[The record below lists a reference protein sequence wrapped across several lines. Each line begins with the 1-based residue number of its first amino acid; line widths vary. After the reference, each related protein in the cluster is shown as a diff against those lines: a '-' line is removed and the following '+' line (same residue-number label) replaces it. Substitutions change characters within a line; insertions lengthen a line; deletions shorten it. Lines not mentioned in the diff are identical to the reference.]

1 MSGEAVTPTGGRE
14 PFETFVDSQSL
25 NVSVSDTLSTGVTR
39 GALAQT
45 STAKGKSRK
54 R

>member
-1 MSGEAVTPTGGRE
+1 MSGEADTPVGGRE
-14 PFETFVDSQSL
+14 PIETFVDSQSL
-25 NVSVSDTLSTGVTR
+25 SVSVSDVLSTGVTR

-45 STAKGKSRK
+45 STAKGQSRK